1 LRIENST
8 IWTRASNSQLS
19 ILNSQSEHILNTL
32 YIIIAAAGGLVAGF
46 VVAWLV
52 GRTRIAALST
62 ELEMTK
68 AASVENL
75 KILDTAR
82 ESFQALSSE
91 ALKTSKEDFL
101 QLAKLELEKLQAE
114 ARGDL
119 EKRQDAVAN
128 LVKPI
133 RDSLEK
139 VDSNIRQMEI
149 SREGAYRDLLTNVR
163 QLADAHVRLEG
174 QTTKLATALR
184 NPQVGGLWGQIQL
197 RRVVELSGMKENYDF
212 QEQKGVSDDERRFI
226 PDLIVYLPND
236 KCIVVDAKVSTQ
248 AYLEA
253 IEADSEE
260 KREACL
266 TAFLGHV
273 QSHIDALKSKRY
285 WEAVPN
291 TTEFVVM
298 FLPGENFLFTALN
311 KDPALIE
318 KAAENNVILA
328 TPTTLISL
336 FKAVSYGWKQEAIA
350 ENAMRIKD
358 AGEKLYKRL
367 GTFVSHF
374 AGIRRGLERASDAYN
389 QAVGSLESRVL
400 PAAREMKDLG
410 VSGEGD
416 LSQLEKVDKTTRSI
430 QAPELLEEEE

>member
-1 LRIENST
+1 M
-8 IWTRASNSQLS
+8 
-19 ILNSQSEHILNTL
+19 NTL

-374 AGIRRGLERASDAYN
+374 AGIRKGLERASDAYN

-416 LSQLEKVDKTTRSI
+416 FSQLEKVDKTTRSI
-430 QAPELLEEEE
+430 QAPELLEEEGEK

>member
-1 LRIENST
+1 MSP
-8 IWTRASNSQLS
+8 
-19 ILNSQSEHILNTL
+19 L
-32 YIIIAAAGGLVAGF
+32 YIILAAAAGLIVGSVF
-46 VVAWLV
+46 AWLV
-52 GRTRIAALST
+52 ARTRITAIKT

-68 AASVENL
+68 ASSEDNL

-82 ESFQALSSE
+82 ESFKALSLD
-91 ALKTSKEDFL
+91 ALKSSKEDFL

-133 RDSLEK
+133 RESLDK
-139 VDSNIRQMEI
+139 VDSNIRQLEVV
-149 SREGAYRDLLTNVR
+149 REGAYRDLLTNVR
-163 QLADAHVRLEG
+163 QLADAHIRLEG
-174 QTTKLATALR
+174 QTNKLATALR
-184 NPQVGGLWGQIQL
+184 NPQIGGLWGQIQL
-197 RRVVELSGMKENYDF
+197 RRIVELSGMKENYDF
-212 QEQKGVSDDERRFI
+212 QEQKGVSDDERRLI
-226 PDLIVYLPND
+226 PDLIVHLPND
-236 KCIVVDAKVSTQ
+236 KCIVVDAKVSTK

-253 IEADSEE
+253 IEAGSEDE
-260 KREACL
+260 REACL
-266 TAFLGHV
+266 TAFLGHIKA
-273 QSHIDALKSKRY
+273 HIDALKSKKY

-298 FLPGENFLFTALN
+298 FLPGENFLYTALN
-311 KDPALIE
+311 QDPALIE
-318 KAAENNVILA
+318 SAAENNVILA

-350 ENAMRIKD
+350 ENALRIRD

-374 AGIRRGLERASDAYN
+374 AGIRKGLERASDAYN
-389 QAVGSLESRVL
+389 QAVGSLEARVL

-410 VSGEGD
+410 LSGEGD
-416 LSQLEKVDKTTRSI
+416 FDQIEKVDKTTRSI
-430 QAPELLEEEE
+430 QAPELLEEEGE

>member
-1 LRIENST
+1 LEN
-8 IWTRASNSQLS
+8 
-19 ILNSQSEHILNTL
+19 L
-32 YIIIAAAGGLVAGF
+32 YIILSVAGGLVLGF
-46 VVAWLV
+46 VIAWLM
-52 GRTRIAALST
+52 GRTKVATLKT

-68 AASVENL
+68 ASSEENL

-82 ESFQALSSE
+82 ESFQALSSD

-101 QLAKLELEKLQAE
+101 QLAKLELEKLQVE

-133 RDSLEK
+133 RESLDK
-139 VDSNIRQMEI
+139 VDSNIRQLEVV
-149 SREGAYRDLLTNVR
+149 REGAYRDLLTNVR
-163 QLADAHVRLEG
+163 QLADAHIRLEG

-184 NPQVGGLWGQIQL
+184 NPQIGGLWGQIQL
-197 RRVVELSGMKENYDF
+197 RRIVELSGMKENYDF

-226 PDLIVYLPND
+226 PDLIVNLPND
-236 KCIVVDAKVSTQ
+236 KCIVVDAKVSTK

-253 IEADSEE
+253 IEADSENE
-260 KREACL
+260 REACL
-266 TAFLGHV
+266 TAFLGHIKT
-273 QSHIDALKSKRY
+273 HIDTLKSKKY

-298 FLPGENFLFTALN
+298 FLPGENFLYTALN
-311 KDPALIE
+311 QDPALIE
-318 KAAENNVILA
+318 SAAENNVILA

-350 ENAMRIKD
+350 ENALRIKD

-367 GTFVSHF
+367 GTFVGHF
-374 AGIRRGLERASDAYN
+374 AGIRKGLERASDAYN
-389 QAVGSLESRVL
+389 QAVGSLEARVL

-410 VSGEGD
+410 LSGEED
-416 LSQLEKVDKTTRSI
+416 FSQIEKVDKTTRSI
-430 QAPELLEEEE
+430 QAPELLEEEGEKNP

>member
-1 LRIENST
+1 MNP
-8 IWTRASNSQLS
+8 
-19 ILNSQSEHILNTL
+19 L
-32 YIIIAAAGGLVAGF
+32 YIILAAAAGLIVGSVF
-46 VVAWLV
+46 AWLV
-52 GRTRIAALST
+52 ARARITAIKT

-68 AASVENL
+68 ASSEENL

-82 ESFQALSSE
+82 ESFKALSLDV
-91 ALKTSKEDFL
+91 LKSSKEDFL

-133 RDSLEK
+133 RESLDK
-139 VDSNIRQMEI
+139 VDSNIRQLEVV
-149 SREGAYRDLLTNVR
+149 REGAYRDLLTNVR
-163 QLADAHVRLEG
+163 QLADAHIRLEG

-184 NPQVGGLWGQIQL
+184 NPQIGGLWGQIQL
-197 RRVVELSGMKENYDF
+197 RRIVELSGMKENYDF
-212 QEQKGVSDDERRFI
+212 QEQKGVSDDERRLI
-226 PDLIVYLPND
+226 PDLIVHLPND
-236 KCIVVDAKVSTQ
+236 KCIVVDAKVSTK

-253 IEADSEE
+253 IDAGSEDE
-260 KREACL
+260 REACL
-266 TAFLGHV
+266 TAFLGHIKA
-273 QSHIDALKSKRY
+273 HIDALKSKKY

-298 FLPGENFLFTALN
+298 FLPGENFLYAALN
-311 KDPALIE
+311 QDPALIE
-318 KAAENNVILA
+318 SAAENNVILA

-350 ENAMRIKD
+350 ENALRIKD

-374 AGIRRGLERASDAYN
+374 AGIRKGLERASDAYN
-389 QAVGSLESRVL
+389 QAVGSLEARVL

-410 VSGEGD
+410 LSGEED
-416 LSQLEKVDKTTRSI
+416 FSQIEKVDKTTRSI
-430 QAPELLEEEE
+430 QAPELLEEEGE

>member
-1 LRIENST
+1 M
-8 IWTRASNSQLS
+8 
-19 ILNSQSEHILNTL
+19 NTL

-248 AYLEA
+248 A
-253 IEADSEE
+253 
-260 KREACL
+260 
-266 TAFLGHV
+266 
-273 QSHIDALKSKRY
+273 
-285 WEAVPN
+285 
-291 TTEFVVM
+291 
-298 FLPGENFLFTALN
+298 
-311 KDPALIE
+311 
-318 KAAENNVILA
+318 
-328 TPTTLISL
+328 
-336 FKAVSYGWKQEAIA
+336 
-350 ENAMRIKD
+350 
-358 AGEKLYKRL
+358 
-367 GTFVSHF
+367 
-374 AGIRRGLERASDAYN
+374 
-389 QAVGSLESRVL
+389 
-400 PAAREMKDLG
+400 
-410 VSGEGD
+410 
-416 LSQLEKVDKTTRSI
+416 
-430 QAPELLEEEE
+430 

>member
-1 LRIENST
+1 MNP
-8 IWTRASNSQLS
+8 
-19 ILNSQSEHILNTL
+19 L
-32 YIIIAAAGGLVAGF
+32 YIILAAAAGLIVGSVF
-46 VVAWLV
+46 AWLV
-52 GRTRIAALST
+52 ARTRITAIKT

-68 AASVENL
+68 ASSEENL

-82 ESFQALSSE
+82 ESFKALSLD
-91 ALKTSKEDFL
+91 ALKSSKEDFL

-133 RDSLEK
+133 RESLDK
-139 VDSNIRQMEI
+139 VDSNIRQLEVV
-149 SREGAYRDLLTNVR
+149 REGAYRDLLTNVR
-163 QLADAHVRLEG
+163 QLADAHIRLEG
-174 QTTKLATALR
+174 QTNKLATALR
-184 NPQVGGLWGQIQL
+184 NPQIGGLWGQIQL
-197 RRVVELSGMKENYDF
+197 RRIVELSGMKENYDF
-212 QEQKGVSDDERRFI
+212 QEQKGVSDDERRLI
-226 PDLIVYLPND
+226 PDLIVHLPND
-236 KCIVVDAKVSTQ
+236 KCIVVDAKVSTK

-253 IEADSEE
+253 MEAGSEDE
-260 KREACL
+260 REACL
-266 TAFLGHV
+266 TAFLGHIKA
-273 QSHIDALKSKRY
+273 HIDALKSKKY

-298 FLPGENFLFTALN
+298 FLPGENFLYTALN
-311 KDPALIE
+311 QDPALIE
-318 KAAENNVILA
+318 SAAENNVILA

-350 ENAMRIKD
+350 ENALRIRD

-374 AGIRRGLERASDAYN
+374 TGIRKGLERASDAYN
-389 QAVGSLESRVL
+389 QAVGSLEARVL

-410 VSGEGD
+410 LSGEGD
-416 LSQLEKVDKTTRSI
+416 FDQIEKVDKTTRSI
-430 QAPELLEEEE
+430 QAPELLEEEGE

>member
-1 LRIENST
+1 MNP
-8 IWTRASNSQLS
+8 
-19 ILNSQSEHILNTL
+19 L
-32 YIIIAAAGGLVAGF
+32 YIILAAATGLIVGSVF
-46 VVAWLV
+46 AWLV
-52 GRTRIAALST
+52 AKSRIAALKT

-68 AASVENL
+68 ASSEENL

-82 ESFQALSSE
+82 ESFQALSSD

-114 ARGDL
+114 SRGDL

-133 RDSLEK
+133 RESLDK
-139 VDSNIRQMEI
+139 VDSNIRQMEVV
-149 SREGAYRDLLTNVR
+149 REGAYRELLTNVR
-163 QLADAHVRLEG
+163 QLADAHIRLEG

-184 NPQVGGLWGQIQL
+184 NPQIGGLWGQIQL
-197 RRVVELSGMKENYDF
+197 RRIVELSGMKENYDF

-226 PDLIVYLPND
+226 PDLIVHLPND
-236 KCIVVDAKVSTQ
+236 KCIVVDAKVSTK

-253 IEADSEE
+253 MEADSEDE
-260 KREACL
+260 REACL
-266 TAFLGHV
+266 TAFLGHIKA
-273 QSHIDALKSKRY
+273 HIDALKSKKY

-298 FLPGENFLFTALN
+298 FLPGENFLYTALN
-311 KDPALIE
+311 QDPALIE
-318 KAAENNVILA
+318 TAAENNVILA

-350 ENAMRIKD
+350 ENALRIKD

-374 AGIRRGLERASDAYN
+374 AGIRKGLERASEAYN
-389 QAVGSLESRVL
+389 QAVGSLEARVL

-410 VSGEGD
+410 LSGEED
-416 LSQLEKVDKTTRSI
+416 FNQIEKVDKTTRSI
-430 QAPELLEEEE
+430 QAPELLDEEGE

>member
-1 LRIENST
+1 
-8 IWTRASNSQLS
+8 
-19 ILNSQSEHILNTL
+19 LNTL

-374 AGIRRGLERASDAYN
+374 AGIRKGLERASDAYN

-416 LSQLEKVDKTTRSI
+416 FSQLEKVDKTTRSI

>member
-1 LRIENST
+1 M
-8 IWTRASNSQLS
+8 
-19 ILNSQSEHILNTL
+19 NTL

-430 QAPELLEEEE
+430 QAPELLEEEGEK

>member
-1 LRIENST
+1 METS
-8 IWTRASNSQLS
+8 
-19 ILNSQSEHILNTL
+19 
-32 YIIIAAAGGLVAGF
+32 YIILLVLAGF
-46 VVAWLV
+46 AFGCIIAWLV
-52 GRTRIAALST
+52 ARSSIIALKT

-68 AASVENL
+68 ASSEENL

-82 ESFQALSSE
+82 ESFKALSSD
-91 ALKTSKEDFL
+91 ALKSSKEDFL
-101 QLAKLELEKLQAE
+101 QLAKLEFEKLQAQ

-119 EKRQDAVAN
+119 EKRQDAVAHM
-128 LVKPI
+128 VKPI
-133 RDSLEK
+133 RESLEK
-139 VDSNIRQMEI
+139 VDSNIRQMEVA
-149 SREGAYRDLLTNVR
+149 REGAYRELLTNVQ
-163 QLADAHVRLEG
+163 QLANAHIRLEG

-212 QEQKGVSDDERRFI
+212 KEQKGFTDDERRFI

-236 KCIVVDAKVSTQ
+236 KCIVVDAKVSTK

-260 KREACL
+260 ERDACL
-266 TAFLGHV
+266 SAFLGHV
-273 QSHIDALKSKRY
+273 KAHIDALKSKRY

-318 KAAENNVILA
+318 SAAEHNVILA

-336 FKAVSYGWKQEAIA
+336 FKAVYYGWKQEAIA
-350 ENAMRIKD
+350 ENAVRIKD

-367 GTFVSHF
+367 GIFVSHF
-374 AGIRRGLERASDAYN
+374 TGIKKGLEKASDAYN
-389 QAVGSLESRVL
+389 QAVGSLEARVL
-400 PAAREMKDLG
+400 PAAREMKELG
-410 VSGEGD
+410 VSGEAD
-416 LSQLEKVDKTTRSI
+416 FSRLEKVDKTTRSI

>member
-1 LRIENST
+1 LQTPYI
-8 IWTRASNSQLS
+8 
-19 ILNSQSEHILNTL
+19 
-32 YIIIAAAGGLVAGF
+32 IIIAAAGGLIVGSVF
-46 VVAWLV
+46 AWLV
-52 GRTRIAALST
+52 ARTRIAAIKT

-68 AASVENL
+68 ASSEENL

-82 ESFQALSSE
+82 ESFKALSSDV
-91 ALKTSKEDFL
+91 LKSSKEDFL
-101 QLAKLELEKLQAE
+101 QLAKLELEKLQVE

-133 RDSLEK
+133 RESLDK
-139 VDSNIRQMEI
+139 VDSNIRQLEVV
-149 SREGAYRDLLTNVR
+149 REGAYRDLLTNVR
-163 QLADAHVRLEG
+163 QLADAHIRLEG
-174 QTTKLATALR
+174 QTNKLATALR
-184 NPQVGGLWGQIQL
+184 NPQIGGLWGQIQL
-197 RRVVELSGMKENYDF
+197 RRIVELSGMKENYDF
-212 QEQKGVSDDERRFI
+212 QEQKGVSDDDRRFI

-236 KCIVVDAKVSTQ
+236 KCIVVDAKVSTK

-253 IEADSEE
+253 IEAGSEDE
-260 KREACL
+260 REACL
-266 TAFLGHV
+266 TAFLGHIKA
-273 QSHIDALKSKRY
+273 HIDALKSKKY

-298 FLPGENFLFTALN
+298 FLPGENFLYTALN
-311 KDPALIE
+311 QDPALIE
-318 KAAENNVILA
+318 SAAENNVILA

-350 ENAMRIKD
+350 ENALRIKD

-374 AGIRRGLERASDAYN
+374 AGIRKGLERASDAYN
-389 QAVGSLESRVL
+389 QAVGSLEARVL

-410 VSGEGD
+410 LSGEGD
-416 LSQLEKVDKTTRSI
+416 FDQIEKVDKTTRSI
-430 QAPELLEEEE
+430 QAPELLEEEGE